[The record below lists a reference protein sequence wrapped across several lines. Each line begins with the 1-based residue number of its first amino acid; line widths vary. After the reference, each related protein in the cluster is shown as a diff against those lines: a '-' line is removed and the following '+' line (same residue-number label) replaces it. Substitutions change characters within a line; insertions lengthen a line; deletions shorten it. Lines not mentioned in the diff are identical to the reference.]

1 VSDTVGGAVNVR
13 IGVCGHRSLHDPAQ
27 IAAMVDLL
35 LDRLLDAGTKSA
47 TVVSAL
53 AEGADRLVVE
63 RVLQRPGA
71 RLEALLPLPATD
83 FETDFG
89 TDDSLAEFRALL
101 QRAGAIEV
109 VSADPTTGD
118 RLAAYERAGFS
129 MVDRVDVV
137 IALWD
142 GEPSRGRG
150 GTADV
155 IQYALDHDVLVEVLL
170 IERGDTP

>member
-1 VSDTVGGAVNVR
+1 
-13 IGVCGHRSLHDPAQ
+13 
-27 IAAMVDLL
+27 MVDIL
-35 LDRLLDAGTKSA
+35 LDRLLDGGARTP

-89 TDDSLAEFRALL
+89 SDDSLAEFRALL
-101 QRAGAIEV
+101 QRADTIEV
-109 VSADPTTGD
+109 VSADPATGDQATGD
-118 RLAAYERAGFS
+118 RPAAYERGGFS

-137 IALWD
+137 DRAV
-142 GEPSRGRG
+142 GR
-150 GTADV
+150 
-155 IQYALDHDVLVEVLL
+155 
-170 IERGDTP
+170 

>member
-1 VSDTVGGAVNVR
+1 MQPRSARHRHSPPRCRLGGTRERPVSDTMSVR
-13 IGVCGHRSLHDPAQ
+13 IGVCCHRSLHDPAQ

-35 LDRLLDAGTKSA
+35 LDRLLDGGTKSP

-83 FETDFG
+83 FEADFDS
-89 TDDSLAEFRALL
+89 DDSLAEFRALL

-109 VSADPTTGD
+109 VGTDSTTGD
-118 RLAAYERAGFS
+118 
-129 MVDRVDVV
+129 
-137 IALWD
+137 
-142 GEPSRGRG
+142 
-150 GTADV
+150 
-155 IQYALDHDVLVEVLL
+155 
-170 IERGDTP
+170 